1 MTRRDRQLAL
11 ALAGLA
17 AALLLSVGIIAAS
30 LWLTLEPAER
40 GLVGPVLLP
49 RVAVAIFVAMLVLLP
64 AALLLHRLFVTH
76 VDAPAELLD
85 QVRVLVQQ
93 KGRCDLP
100 QRGSAANRGL
110 AQAVATLLQERNR
123 LRDDMARQVAE
134 ASHDIEQERSRL
146 AALMSELK
154 QSVVVCNLEGRIL
167 LYNNGA
173 VELFRSLQGSRT
185 AGSGAGLIGLGR
197 SIHAVFEREIIGH
210 ALDRVRSRLRDGA
223 RSPSS
228 QFVTTT
234 AAAHLLRVRMTA
246 VPALRR
252 PADVGDPA
260 DEPADEP
267 ARSGAGAGGGADDDL
282 DGFVLMIDDITREFA
297 LDSQRDE
304 LLLQMTEGSR
314 ASLAVLQAAVETLA
328 LPDLEAQ
335 QRDRFVAVIHEEV
348 VALADRVRAAA
359 ADAARESRTRWPL
372 EDMLGIE
379 FVAAARSCI
388 ESLPDGPR
396 VEGLDVDPALWLK
409 VDSFALLQAIGH
421 LAVRL
426 RRECGVAQVRLRLS
440 AAASR
445 ARLDLAWS
453 GEQLDSATVAAW
465 QDDAIRIAGRSLP
478 LSVDDVVGHHG
489 GEFWFEREPP
499 GGGFFRFLLPLAD
512 DQDERLPASQ
522 SLSAARPEFY
532 DFGLFRSTPQSRQLD
547 ESLLSEL
554 SYTVFDTEATGLDPS
569 GGDEII
575 QIGATRIVNGKLLK
589 AECFDQLVDP
599 QRAIAPAS
607 FRIHGLS
614 QAALRGKPTIA
625 EVLPSFHAFAAETV
639 LVGHNAAFDMR
650 FLELKQAIAGVR
662 FDHAVLDTLLLAAV
676 VHPDHASH
684 GLEDIAGRL
693 DIAVAQRHDALADA
707 LLTAEIFLRLLPLLQ
722 SLGIRTL
729 AEARAAS
736 LSTYYGRLRY

>member
-11 ALAGLA
+11 ALAALA
-17 AALLLSVGIIAAS
+17 ATLLLTVGIIAAS

-40 GLVGPVLLP
+40 ELVGPVLLP
-49 RVAVAIFVAMLVLLP
+49 RIAVAIFVAMLVLLP
-64 AALLLHRLFVTH
+64 AGLLLHRLFVRH

-85 QVRVLVQQ
+85 QVRVLMQQ
-93 KGRCDLP
+93 GVRGDLP

-110 AQAVATLLQERNR
+110 ARSVAALLQERNR
-123 LRDDMARQVAE
+123 LRHDVARQVAE
-134 ASHDIEQERSRL
+134 ASDDIEQERSRL

-154 QSVVVCNLEGRIL
+154 QSVVVCNLDGCIL

-173 VELFRSLQGSRT
+173 VELFRTLQDRRASGSVT
-185 AGSGAGLIGLGR
+185 GLIGLGR
-197 SIHAVFEREIIGH
+197 SIHAVFEREIIAH
-210 ALDRVRSRLRDGA
+210 ALDRIRSRLREGA

-234 AAAHLLRVRMTA
+234 AAGHLLRVRMTA

-252 PADVGDPA
+252 AGDVATRPR
-260 DEPADEP
+260 DEPTLP
-267 ARSGAGAGGGADDDL
+267 GAGAGAPGAAEGGL

-304 LLLQMTEGSR
+304 LLLRLTEGSR
-314 ASLAVLQAAVETLA
+314 ASLAILQAAVETLA
-328 LPDLEAQ
+328 LPDLEPP

-348 VALADRVRAAA
+348 VVLADRVRAAA

-379 FVAAARSCI
+379 FVAAARSCV
-388 ESLPDGPR
+388 ESLQDGPR
-396 VEGLDVDPALWLK
+396 VEGLDVDPGLWLK
-409 VDSFALLQAIGH
+409 VDSFALLQAIGY

-426 RRECGVAQVRLRLS
+426 RREYEVEQVRLRLS
-440 AAASR
+440 AAAPR
-445 ARLDLAWS
+445 ALLDLAWS
-453 GEQLDSATVAAW
+453 GPQLDSATVAAW
-465 QDDAIRIAGRSLP
+465 QDDAIQIAGRSLP
-478 LSVDDVVGHHG
+478 LSLDDVVGHHG
-489 GEFWFEREPP
+489 GEFWFEREAS

-512 DQDERLPASQ
+512 EHDDRSPASPQ
-522 SLSAARPEFY
+522 ALEARPEFY
-532 DFGLFRSTPQSRQLD
+532 DFGLFRSTPQSRHLD
-547 ESLLSEL
+547 ECLLSDL
-554 SYTVFDTEATGLDPS
+554 SYTVFDTETTGLDPS
-569 GGDEII
+569 SGDEII

-599 QRAIAPAS
+599 QRPIAVAS
-607 FRIHGLS
+607 FRIHGLT
-614 QAALRGKPTIA
+614 QEALRGKPTIA

-650 FLELKQAIAGVR
+650 FLELKQAVAGVR
-662 FDHAVLDTLLLAAV
+662 FDHPVLDTLLLAAV

-684 GLEDIAGRL
+684 GLEDLAGRL
-693 DIAVAQRHDALADA
+693 DLVVAKRHDALADA
-707 LLTAEIFLRLLPLLQ
+707 QLTAEVFLRLLPLLQ

-729 AEARAAS
+729 ADARAAS

>member
-1 MTRRDRQLAL
+1 MTGRDRTLAL
-11 ALAGLA
+11 ALAALA
-17 AALLLSVGIIAAS
+17 AALLLAVAVVAAS
-30 LWLTLEPAER
+30 LWLTMAPAER
-40 GLVGPVLLP
+40 ALVGPVLLP
-49 RVAVAIFVAMLVLLP
+49 RIAVAIFVVLLVLLP
-64 AALLLHRLFVTH
+64 AALLLHRLFVRH

-85 QVRVLVQQ
+85 KVRLAMQQVD
-93 KGRCDLP
+93 RCELP
-100 QRGSAANRGL
+100 RRGSAANRGL

-123 LRDDMARQVAE
+123 LRDEMAIQVAE

-173 VELFRSLQGSRT
+173 VELFRTLQDPR
-185 AGSGAGLIGLGR
+185 APGSGTGLIGLGR
-197 SIHAVFEREIIGH
+197 SIHAVFAREIIGH
-210 ALDRVRSRLRDGA
+210 ALDRIGSRLREGA

-234 AAAHLLRVRMTA
+234 AAGHLLRVRMTA

-252 PADVGDPA
+252 TADVAGEAGEPAARPGEGVTGWDA
-260 DEPADEP
+260 DE
-267 ARSGAGAGGGADDDL
+267 SL
-282 DGFVLMIDDITREFA
+282 DGFVLMIDDITRDFA
-297 LDSQRDE
+297 SDSQRDE
-304 LLLQMTEGSR
+304 LLLRLTEGSR
-314 ASLAVLQAAVETLA
+314 ASLAILQAAVETLA
-328 LPDLEAQ
+328 LPDLEAP
-335 QRDRFVAVIHEEV
+335 QRERFVAVIHEEV
-348 VALADRVRAAA
+348 VALAGRVRDTA

-372 EDMLGIE
+372 EDMLGSE
-379 FVAAARSCI
+379 FLAAASRCI
-388 ESLPDGPR
+388 ESMQDGPR

-409 VDSFALLQAIGH
+409 VDSFAVLQALGH

-426 RRECGVAQVRLRLS
+426 QRECQVGQVRLRLT
-440 AAASR
+440 AAAPR
-445 ARLDLAWS
+445 ARLDLAWD
-453 GEQLDSATVAAW
+453 GRQLDGATVAAW
-465 QDDAIRIAGRSLP
+465 QADPFRIAGRSLP

-489 GEFWFEREPP
+489 GEFWFERDAS

-512 DQDERLPASQ
+512 EHGDRSPTAPQ
-522 SLSAARPEFY
+522 SSAARPEFY

-547 ESLLSEL
+547 ESPLSEL
-554 SYTVFDTEATGLDPS
+554 SYTVFDTETTGLDPS

-575 QIGATRIVNGKLLK
+575 QIGATRIVNGRLLK
-589 AECFDQLVDP
+589 AECFNQLVDP

-614 QAALRGKPTIA
+614 HAALRGKPTIA

-650 FLELKQAIAGVR
+650 FLELKQEGAGVR
-662 FDHAVLDTLLLAAV
+662 FDHPVLDTLLLAAV

-693 DIAVAQRHDALADA
+693 DIAVARRHDALADA
-707 LLTAEIFLRLLPLLQ
+707 LLTAEVFLRLLPLLQ

-729 AEARAAS
+729 AQARAAS